1 VATTEGASGMTR
13 KTLIVTPV
21 QVRAAKLIMKIDA
34 RRGRGSSRAVRAIA
48 NAKPV
53 RSRVQTPPSS
63 S

>member
-1 VATTEGASGMTR
+1 MTR